1 MGIGICKPKLID
13 TRSATLSTDG
23 GTWVPKSRLIHLLF
37 PPLSFR
43 AAASPRLLFPVT
55 ELFSSLLSFSL
66 HYSVSFSILLG
77 FDPRKLS
84 VNIRERKKTIA
95 RFLADMPQINP
106 SGSHPHNRTCQSFLC
121 SSAPPKKM
129 VIVWEEIRI
138 FFPFLQEI
146 FSTKKRR
153 AGALRMDL
161 LVVSTPRHTC
171 ALD

>member
-13 TRSATLSTDG
+13 TRSATLSTDC

-66 HYSVSFSILLG
+66 HSVSFSILLG

-121 SSAPPKKM
+121 SSAPPQKK
-129 VIVWEEIRI
+129 WSLYGRK
-138 FFPFLQEI
+138 
-146 FSTKKRR
+146 T
-153 AGALRMDL
+153 
-161 LVVSTPRHTC
+161 
-171 ALD
+171 